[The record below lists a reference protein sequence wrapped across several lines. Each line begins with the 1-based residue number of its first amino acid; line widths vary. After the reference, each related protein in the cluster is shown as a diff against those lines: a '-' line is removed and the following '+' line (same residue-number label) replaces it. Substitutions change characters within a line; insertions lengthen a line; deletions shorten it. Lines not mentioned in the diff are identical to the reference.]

1 MLEDSQ
7 APVVVTQ
14 RRLLEALPKGRARF
28 VCLDS
33 EWKLIARED
42 QENPCETLSAEDL
55 AYVIYTSGS
64 TGKPKGVQ
72 IPHRAVVNFLNSM
85 RREPGLT
92 STDVLLAVTTLSF
105 DIAALELYLPLT
117 IGARLVIA
125 SREAAHDATKL
136 ANLLS
141 SSGATVM
148 QATPATWRLLIA
160 AGWRG
165 NRHLKILCGG
175 EALPSDL
182 AGQLL
187 TRSASLWK

>member
-42 QENPCETLSAEDL
+42 QENPCETVSPKDL

-72 IPHRAVVNFLNSM
+72 IPHRAVVNFLSTM
-85 RREPGLT
+85 RREPGRI
-92 STDVLLAVTTLSF
+92 STDVLLAVKTLSF
-105 DIAALELYLPLT
+105 DIGALELYLHQT

-125 SREAAHDATKL
+125 SPEPAHHATKL
-136 ANLLS
+136 DNLVTS
-141 SSGATVM
+141 
-148 QATPATWRLLIA
+148 P
-160 AGWRG
+160 
-165 NRHLKILCGG
+165 
-175 EALPSDL
+175 
-182 AGQLL
+182 
-187 TRSASLWK
+187 